1 MSRRVIIMGAA
12 GRDFHNFNMLYR
24 DDPAYEVVAFTA
36 TQIPNI
42 AGRRYPPALAGACYP
57 HGIPIVSE
65 AELPGLIAR
74 TQTDIVVF
82 SYSDVSYET
91 VMQRAVVVLASGAEF
106 ALPSPTRT
114 MLRATVPV
122 IAVCA
127 ARTGAGKSQTSR
139 RVVQLLREL
148 GEFPVVVR
156 HPMPYGDLEAQCV
169 QRFAT
174 LEDLDRA
181 HVTIEEREDYEPHIA
196 QGTIVYAGV
205 DYAAILT
212 QAQDEASILVWD
224 GGNNDLPFFVPDLH
238 ITVVDPQRAAHMR
251 SYYPGAVNVRLAD
264 VIVINKID
272 SASPDEI
279 ETARQIIADDNPRA
293 VVVDA
298 ASPLFVDD
306 PNAIRGRR
314 VVVVED
320 GPTVTH
326 GGMAHGAGWLAARR
340 FGASLI
346 VDPRPHAVGALQQTY
361 ADYPHIG
368 RVLPAMGYGE
378 QQMADLAET
387 IRRIPADLV
396 LIATPI
402 DLRRLVELDKPAV
415 QVRYELQELG
425 TPTLRD
431 ILTRFLTMRKESP

>member
-1 MSRRVIIMGAA
+1 MSQRVIIMGAA

-36 TQIPNI
+36 AQIPNI
-42 AGRRYPPALAGACYP
+42 AGRRYPPALAGERYP
-57 HGIPIVSE
+57 AGIPIYPESE
-65 AELPGLIAR
+65 LSRLIAE
-74 TQTDIVVF
+74 TQADSVVF

-91 VMQRAVVVLASGAEF
+91 VMQRATVVLASGAEF
-106 ALPSPTRT
+106 ALLSPART
-114 MLRATVPV
+114 MLGAAVPV
-122 IAVCA
+122 VAVCA

-148 GEFPVVVR
+148 GEFPIVVR
-156 HPMPYGDLEAQCV
+156 HPMPYGDLEAQRV

-224 GGNNDLPFFVPDLH
+224 GGNNDLPFFAPDLH

-293 VVVDA
+293 IVVDA

-340 FGASLI
+340 FGAALI

-387 IRRIPADLV
+387 IRRTPADLV

-431 ILTRFLTMRKESP
+431 ILTRFLPMRKESP